1 MGHTDPRMVVDEIL
15 TTIATFGGVDSDGG
29 GIGIRPSG
37 KIIKIPPRQDLQVI
51 PADQRDELIVQA
63 IEVLT
68 QELSDES
75 LKAGLERATAGAA
88 QTSR

>member
-1 MGHTDPRMVVDEIL
+1 MGHTDPRNVVDEIL

-37 KIIKIPPRQDLQVI
+37 KIIRIPPRQDLQVI

-63 IEVLT
+63 IQL
-68 QELSDES
+68 L
-75 LKAGLERATAGAA
+75 A
-88 QTSR
+88 Q